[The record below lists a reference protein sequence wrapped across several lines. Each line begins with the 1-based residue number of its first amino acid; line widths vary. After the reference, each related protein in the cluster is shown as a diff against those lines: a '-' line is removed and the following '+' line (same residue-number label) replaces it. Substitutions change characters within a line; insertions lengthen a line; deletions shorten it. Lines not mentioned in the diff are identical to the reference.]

1 LWTLR
6 WETQR
11 TTNFAPKLVGDVEVG
26 IKDFRDS
33 IICLDLSASCWRDGG
48 DVAAMLVL
56 WSVVSPGRSIVVF
69 TRLAVIKIDVTTG
82 VRC

>member
-1 LWTLR
+1 M
-6 WETQR
+6 
-11 TTNFAPKLVGDVEVG
+11 EVG

-33 IICLDLSASCWRDGG
+33 IICLDLSASCWRCWRDGG

-69 TRLAVIKIDVTTG
+69 TRLALIKIDVTTG